1 MAARPGKN
9 LSNNT
14 ANKTPPIIPAIAA
27 LDVVFFQKNPNKKT
41 GNIAGE
47 I

>member
-1 MAARPGKN
+1 MLGKN
-9 LSNNT
+9 LSNKID
-14 ANKTPPIIPAIAA
+14 KTTPTIIPEIAA

-41 GNIAGE
+41 GKIAGE